1 MSISIIIPTHNRAEI
16 LEYLLIELN
25 NQKGKFEIIIVDDA
39 STDGT
44 RKMIKNTAPHLKY
57 KLIYI
62 QLKHQVGLPTSR
74 NIGVRH
80 SNHEIVGFID
90 DDCFPIRNDLFKQ
103 AKKWLKS
110 KKSKIVGVGGPV
122 FLRSTKQNPSLS
134 KKEISSRMIGKIN
147 NIIPEIIGNFYIK
160 PKKPI
165 LVDTLPGGNMYFNK
179 GIIYRCMGFNPQFD
193 GNHYREETDFC
204 LKAKEYGKIIFD
216 PKMLVNHLR
225 VNFGGCRCKAEKWY
239 LNIISNTTLLI
250 MKHWKSPIEIIIG
263 ISLYFFKWIY
273 NLIYC
278 KEDQRY
284 YNVDRNTLF
293 RSILKGFWQGFKK
306 YFLRSKKLNSIIIE
320 EKLKYTPNII
330 SDLYKHDLVK
340 AEIS

>member
-44 RKMIKNTAPHLKY
+44 REMIKNTALHLKY
-57 KLIYI
+57 KLKYI
-62 QLKHQVGLPTSR
+62 RLKHQLGLPTSR
-74 NIGVRH
+74 NIGVKH

-90 DDCFPIRNDLFKQ
+90 DDCFPIRNDLFKK

-122 FLRSTKQNPSLS
+122 FLRSSKQDPSLS
-134 KKEISSRMIGKIN
+134 KIEISSRMIGKIN
-147 NIIPEIIGNFYIK
+147 KIIPEIIGNFYIK

-179 GIIYRCMGFNPQFD
+179 SIIYRCKGFNPQFD

-204 LKAKEYGKIIFD
+204 LKAKEYGEIIFD

-225 VNFGGCRCKAEKWY
+225 INFGGCRCKAGKWY
-239 LNIISNTTLLI
+239 SDVISNTTLLI
-250 MKHWKSPIEIIIG
+250 MMHWKNPIEISIG
-263 ISLYFFKWIY
+263 IISYFFKWIY
-273 NLIYC
+273 NLINY

-284 YNVDRNTLF
+284 YKVDRTILF
-293 RSILKGFWQGFKK
+293 GSILRGFWQGFKK
-306 YFLRSKKLNSIIIE
+306 YFIRLKKLNLKIIE
-320 EKLKYTPNII
+320 EKLEFVPKNIP
-330 SDLYKHDLVK
+330 YFYEQYFGEV
-340 AEIS
+340 EIS